1 MTTRDAILA
10 ALREAGAAGV
20 SGEALAGRLGVSRV
34 AVGKHVKVLRDAG
47 YDIVAELG
55 AGYRLVSAPD
65 TPLPAE
71 VRTALQSGFWVRL
84 EGGGETASTNDD
96 ARALARGGAAEGTV
110 VLASRQT
117 AGRGRLGRTWT
128 SPQGGAYLSAVL
140 RPAVAPSEV
149 APLSLVVG
157 LGLARGLELL
167 GVDARLKWPND
178 VQLSGRKLAGVLL
191 EMAAEADRV
200 DWVVAGI
207 GLNVRPPADAADAGN
222 RGDAGDAGRVAYLSD
237 AVPGVLIAEAAAA
250 VLDGVASA
258 YTEWVTGGFA
268 PLRDE
273 YDARSVL
280 TGCSVVV
287 SDLSGTVRASG
298 DVVGVDEGGRLL
310 LAGTDGVHAVAAGEV
325 TLRGSV
331 P

>member
-1 MTTRDAILA
+1 MTTRDDILA
-10 ALREAGAAGV
+10 ALRKEGAVGV
-20 SGEALAGRLGVSRV
+20 SGEVLAGRLGVSRV
-34 AVGKHVKVLRDAG
+34 AVGKHVRVLRDAG

-55 AGYRLVSAPD
+55 AGYRLVAVPD
-65 TPLPAE
+65 APLPAE
-71 VRTALQSGFWVRL
+71 VRAALTSGFWDRL
-84 EGGGETASTNDD
+84 EGGGDTASTNDD

-117 AGRGRLGRTWT
+117 AGRGRLGRTWA

-140 RPAVAPSEV
+140 RPNVAPSEV
-149 APLSLVVG
+149 ASLSLVAG
-157 LGLARGLELL
+157 LGVARGLALL
-167 GVDARLKWPND
+167 GVDAQLKWPND
-178 VQLSGRKLAGVLL
+178 VQISGRKLAGVLL

-207 GLNVRPPADAADAGN
+207 GLNVRPPADAGHDGDV
-222 RGDAGDAGRVAYLSD
+222 GDAIRVAYVAD
-237 AVPGVLIAEAAAA
+237 IVPGILIAEAAAA

-258 YTEWVTGGFA
+258 YAEWVSGGFA

-273 YDARSVL
+273 YDARSAL

-298 DVVGVDEGGRLL
+298 DVVGVDGEGRLL

-325 TLRGSV
+325 TLRGSAL
-331 P
+331 

>member
-10 ALREAGAAGV
+10 ALREAGATGV

-65 TPLPAE
+65 APLPAE
-71 VRTALQSGFWVRL
+71 VRAALKSGFWVRL

-96 ARALARGGAAEGTV
+96 ARALAREGAFEGTV
-110 VLASRQT
+110 VLASRQS

-128 SPQGGAYLSAVL
+128 SPDGGAYLSAVL

-157 LGLARGLELL
+157 LGVARGLALL
-167 GVDARLKWPND
+167 GIDVQLKWPND
-178 VQLSGRKLAGVLL
+178 VQLSGGKLAGVLL

-207 GLNVRPPADAADAGN
+207 GLNVRPPADAADAG
-222 RGDAGDAGRVAYLSD
+222 GAGDAGRVAYLSD
-237 AVPGVLIAEAAAA
+237 VVPGILIAEAAAA

-258 YTEWVTGGFA
+258 YTEWASGGFA

-298 DVVGVDEGGRLL
+298 DVVGVDGGGQLL

-331 P
+331 L